1 MPKKPYKLKFD
12 KKVDLFCNG
21 SAKTWVLL
29 ANYCDKSLI
38 RNHIA
43 YNLGAAIGLD
53 TTTTSQFIDLYI
65 NGVYQGV
72 YEICEQT
79 EVNDNRVEISK
90 SLEST
95 DTGYLLELDGR
106 VVDEGGVEG
115 VNCFYLDG
123 TYYGVKSPEMESVD
137 NPIDFIN
144 YIKGYLSICYDSIID
159 KNWIEICNLIDID
172 SFAKGYIIHEIMKSG
187 DVGWTSFYLY
197 KQENGKLFCGPLWD
211 FDTSSG
217 NYSGVPGVNNPNNLY
232 AREKNIWFNSL
243 LEVDEFKALVKQL
256 LIDNIDNLKET
267 VNNVTNIYKLGE
279 NSFNRNFEK
288 WDILN
293 THVWPTTEEEY
304 AIHTWEGQV
313 GYVKKWIL
321 DSINYVYEY
330 YVTNE

>member
-1 MPKKPYKLKFD
+1 MG
-12 KKVDLFCNG
+12 NG

-29 ANYCDKSLI
+29 PNYCDKSLI

-90 SLEST
+90 SLDSL
-95 DTGYLLELDGR
+95 DTGYLIELDAR
-106 VVDEGGVEG
+106 IVDEGGVEG
-115 VNCFYLDG
+115 IDYFKLNND
-123 TYYGVKSPEMESVD
+123 YYGIKSPDVEDD
-137 NPIDFIN
+137 NYTSEFTTFIMN
-144 YIKGYLSICYDSIID
+144 YLSDCYDSIIS
-159 KNWIEICNLIDID
+159 KNWSDICTLIDVN
-172 SFAKGYIIHEIMKSG
+172 SFAKSYIINEIMNMC
-187 DVGWTSFYLY
+187 DVGYSSFYMYKKESDKLY
-197 KQENGKLFCGPLWD
+197 SGPLWD
-211 FDTSSG
+211 YDISSG
-217 NYSGVPGVNNPNNLY
+217 NCDYHEEVNNPNYLW
-232 AREKNIWFNSL
+232 ARTNIWYDKL

-256 LIDNIDNLKET
+256 LIDNVDNLIEL
-267 VNNVTNIYKLGE
+267 VNNVTNINELGE

-293 THVWPTTEEEY
+293 THVWPTTEEED

-313 GYVKKWIL
+313 EYLKNWL
-321 DSINYVYEY
+321 LQSIDYVYSY
-330 YVTNE
+330 YVISS